1 MEKEP
6 KNDGRKKG
14 RKEEKK
20 EKEDRNEEWGK
31 EGIRKREKG
40 EKHGNTNL
48 PTFLM

>member
-1 MEKEP
+1 MME
-6 KNDGRKKG
+6 GRKVER
-14 RKEEKK
+14 RKKK

>member
-20 EKEDRNEEWGK
+20 KRRIGMRNGEKK
-31 EGIRKREKG
+31 ELGREKK
-40 EKHGNTNL
+40 EKNMVI
-48 PTFLM
+48 PTYQHS